1 VPSTESS
8 SGTDAD
14 TETPTDSAIAG
25 VFTDLT
31 VETERTWCPRD
42 EHWEPYYHR
51 TPMPPPGRPATL
63 TRETA
68 VEYAVSSEAYVL
80 TYVAVEEYGPQTP
93 IPPTETNRPGIPAFP
108 DTEMRGQSTTVLT
121 ALEDTYVVQVS
132 YDRFVEGESHGRYTV
147 NYYVSAEQTIRAET
161 EGDASP
167 GPDPTTAG
175 TILKC

>member
-14 TETPTDSAIAG
+14 TETSTDSAIAG

-68 VEYAVSSEAYVL
+68 VEYAASYEAYVL